1 MASSKGAVAQMPE
14 YFPEEERSKQPTIF
28 SVLRTLVA
36 QMRAEGENHLG
47 FYGALGYDLV
57 LQFRAAP
64 TAPPAPRGPARS
76 APLFARRT
84 GCRRPPQGAG
94 TALPL

>member
-1 MASSKGAVAQMPE
+1 MLLETFRRSLAKHEHVPKLELADGQLKGAVAQMPE

-47 FYGALGYDLV
+47 FYG
-57 LQFRAAP
+57 
-64 TAPPAPRGPARS
+64 
-76 APLFARRT
+76 
-84 GCRRPPQGAG
+84 GAG
-94 TALPL
+94 LRPGTPV